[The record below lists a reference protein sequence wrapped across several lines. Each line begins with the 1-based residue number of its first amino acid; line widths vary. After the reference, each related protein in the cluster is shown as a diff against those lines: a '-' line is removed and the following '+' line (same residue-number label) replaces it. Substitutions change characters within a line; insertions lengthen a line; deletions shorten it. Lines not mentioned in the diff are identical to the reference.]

1 MTLGER
7 IKEQR
12 ICNGLSQ
19 EKVAELVGVSRQAV
33 TKWESGQ
40 SAPSTEN
47 LFKLAEIFGT
57 TVDMLLTGGEAD
69 GQTAI
74 AEQVTAF
81 LEMEKLRRAR
91 ERRRNIYVV
100 LGTLLVYLVI
110 YMLGRV
116 ICMGLPW
123 ITGESL
129 HWWLTTT
136 SPREL
141 SYLYGWLLNENLFW
155 WAMIISAFPAAF
167 GKYKFSLSTSAGFAF
182 GLVLGELCGKNPA
195 GAKRGLTHYGW
206 EIWLLVFLFSAA
218 MGVVLEK
225 LSKKN
230 FTWKS
235 KMFLIWCGVYVV
247 GIIAIILLVRANM
260 WHP

>member
-1 MTLGER
+1 MMLGER

-12 ICNGLSQ
+12 IGSGLSQ

-57 TVDMLLTGGEAD
+57 TVDLLLMDGESEERP
-69 GQTAI
+69 GV
-74 AEQVTAF
+74 AEQMAAF
-81 LEMEKLRRAR
+81 WEAENLRRAR
-91 ERRRNIYVV
+91 ERRRNVCFV
-100 LGTLLVYLVI
+100 LGTIFVYLII
-110 YMLGRV
+110 YMLGRI

-141 SYLYGWLLNENLFW
+141 SYLYGWLLENNLFW
-155 WAMIISAFPAAF
+155 WAMITI
-167 GKYKFSLSTSAGFAF
+167 
-182 GLVLGELCGKNPA
+182 
-195 GAKRGLTHYGW
+195 
-206 EIWLLVFLFSAA
+206 
-218 MGVVLEK
+218 
-225 LSKKN
+225 
-230 FTWKS
+230 
-235 KMFLIWCGVYVV
+235 
-247 GIIAIILLVRANM
+247 
-260 WHP
+260 

>member
-12 ICNGLSQ
+12 VGNGLSQ

-57 TVDMLLTGGEAD
+57 TVDFLLADGEAEERP
-69 GQTAI
+69 GV
-74 AEQVTAF
+74 AEQMAAF
-81 LEMEKLRRAR
+81 WEAENLRRAR
-91 ERRRNIYVV
+91 ERRRNVYFV
-100 LGTLLVYLVI
+100 LGTVFAYLII
-110 YMLGRV
+110 YMLGRI

-141 SYLYGWLLNENLFW
+141 SYLYGWLLENNLFW

-167 GKYKFSLSTSAGFAF
+167 GKYKFSISTFVGFAL

-195 GAKRGLTHYGW
+195 GAQRGLTHYGW
-206 EIWLLVFLFSAA
+206 EIWLLIFLFSAV
-218 MGVVLEK
+218 MGIVLEK
-225 LSKKN
+225 ISKKN
-230 FTWKS
+230 FTYKS
-235 KMFLIWCGVYVV
+235 RKFLLWAGIYIV
-247 GIIAIILLVRANM
+247 GIVVIILLVRANM

>member
-12 ICNGLSQ
+12 VGNGLSQ

-57 TVDMLLTGGEAD
+57 TVDLLVVDGVTGG
-69 GQTAI
+69 QPAI
-74 AEQVTAF
+74 AEQMLAF
-81 LEMEKLRRAR
+81 WEMENLRRAK
-91 ERRRNIYVV
+91 ERKRNICI
-100 LGTLLVYLVI
+100 LIGTIFVYLVI
-110 YMLGRV
+110 YMLGRI

-123 ITGESL
+123 KTGESL

-136 SPREL
+136 SPQEL
-141 SYLYGWLLNENLFW
+141 SYLYGWLLKNNLFW
-155 WAMIISAFPAAF
+155 WAMIISAIPAAF
-167 GKYKFSLSTSAGFAF
+167 GKYKFSVSTSAGFVF
-182 GLVLGELCGKNPA
+182 GLVLGELCGKNPD
-195 GAKRGLTHYGW
+195 GAKMGLTHYGW
-206 EIWLLVFLFSAA
+206 EIWLLIFLFSAV

-225 LSKKN
+225 ISKKN
-230 FTWKS
+230 FTLTS
-235 KMFLIWCGVYVV
+235 KKFLLWVGVYIV
-247 GIIAIILLVRANM
+247 GIVVIVLLVRANM

>member
-1 MTLGER
+1 MSLDVR
-7 IKEQR
+7 IR
-12 ICNGLSQ
+12 NHRMDCHLSQ

-57 TVDMLLTGGEAD
+57 TVDLLLAD
-69 GQTAI
+69 GTAEEQPAV
-74 AEQVTAF
+74 AEQVAAF
-81 LEMEKLRRAR
+81 LEMEQVRKTR
-91 ERRRNIYVV
+91 ERRRNVYIV
-100 LGTLLVYLVI
+100 LGILLAYIVM
-110 YMLGRV
+110 YMLGRI

-141 SYLYGWLLNENLFW
+141 SYLYGWLLNNNLFW
-155 WAMIISAFPAAF
+155 WCMVISALPAAF
-167 GKYKFSLSTSAGFAF
+167 GKYKFSATTAVGFAF

-195 GAKRGLTHYGW
+195 GAERGLTHYGW
-206 EIWLLVFLFSAA
+206 EIWLLIVLFSAV
-218 MGVVLEK
+218 MGIVLEK
-225 LSKKN
+225 LTKKN
-230 FTWKS
+230 AAWKS
-235 KMFLIWCGVYVV
+235 KMVSIWCGVYVI
-247 GIIAIILLVRANM
+247 GIGSIILLVRANM